1 MFAVWQNAAMNQFSL
16 WLTQNPGMA
25 TTVAKALGINRS
37 SVSNCKTGRRPMPPE
52 WMDVIVRLSK
62 GKLTHKTLI
71 AERNRLQA
79 QKAASAI
86 MS

>member
-1 MFAVWQNAAMNQFSL
+1 
-16 WLTQNPGMA
+16 
-25 TTVAKALGINRS
+25 
-37 SVSNCKTGRRPMPPE
+37 MPPE